1 MLIPINAA
9 PPRSIRCR
17 SKCEERSLLVYLD
30 LMLESTMHKSR
41 VTFCGINALHESS
54 RTMYILNEKTWSVG
68 DLLRHLS
75 VTAPVAAMFQPRTN
89 KQWFLYLP
97 QGKFTSES
105 VKVMNTIHTWLAT
118 TWSFSG
124 ATTAQMLPINICGWL
139 NVSLF
144 YNKRPLSGAAA
155 EPSRTDTHLFFF
167 FFFFFTHASFI
178 SEFKRRAAVFACFI
192 PFGWEHVQRAV
203 MWVAVMWFW
212 YREYDL
218 LTAGWWAAAF
228 FFSKNISNGQ
238 LSLKCPELHS
248 STWMH
253 RGHIAE
259 DFAV

>member
-1 MLIPINAA
+1 MHCTRA
-9 PPRSIRCR
+9 PAPCIYLMRKRDQWATCSAVWA
-17 SKCEERSLLVYLD
+17 SPPLLLPCFSPD
-30 LMLESTMHKSR
+30 
-41 VTFCGINALHESS
+41 
-54 RTMYILNEKTWSVG
+54 
-68 DLLRHLS
+68 
-75 VTAPVAAMFQPRTN
+75 RTN
-89 KQWFLYLP
+89 KQWFLYLLR
-97 QGKFTSES
+97 GK
-105 VKVMNTIHTWLAT
+105 IHVRVCQSDEHHSYVTCHSQHREKKIETPYLVVLRCKT
-118 TWSFSG
+118 TV
-124 ATTAQMLPINICGWL
+124 QMLPINICGWL